1 MSLTVLHFNRNSVSD
16 ISSLS
21 GLTRLTDLNLTYNSI
36 SDISVLSEFTE
47 LVVLRLYNNPIMDIS
62 ALRGLTRL
70 TNLHVH
76 DLPDLSD
83 IQPLLNNSGLGA
95 GDRVIL
101 FNSDISCEDAATLQ
115 TKGVSVGS
123 GCLRVILMQE
133 WWSILAAL
141 AVFAGLV
148 AAVVVAWRRY
158 RSS

>member
-36 SDISVLSEFTE
+36 SDISVLNEFTE
-47 LVVLRLYNNPIMDIS
+47 LAGLRLYNNPIMDIS
-62 ALRGLTRL
+62 TLRGLTRL

-123 GCLRVILMQE
+123 GYLRVILMQE
-133 WWSILAAL
+133 WRSILAAL
-141 AVFAGLV
+141 AVCAGLV

-158 RSS
+158 RSP